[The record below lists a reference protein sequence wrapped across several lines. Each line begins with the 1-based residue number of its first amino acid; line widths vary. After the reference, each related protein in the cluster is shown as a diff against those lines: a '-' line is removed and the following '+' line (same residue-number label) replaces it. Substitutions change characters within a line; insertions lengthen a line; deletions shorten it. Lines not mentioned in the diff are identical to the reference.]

1 MIRPNERTAKAGLAE
16 PPTND
21 ALVPATPP
29 APPEAK
35 PLAPELPPGQNV
47 EAAKQEAARRAEL
60 ARIAAIGAPF
70 ELHKDKITGKTDPE
84 PQERTVKW
92 WGLRMKWP
100 AWLVAAMGAQ
110 RYPNQELTE
119 REAEDLALA
128 TAGLPL
134 GVQKGKA

>member
-1 MIRPNERTAKAGLAE
+1 MIRPTERTAKAGLAE
-16 PPTND
+16 PPKND
-21 ALVPATPP
+21 APAPA
-29 APPEAK
+29 APPEAR
-35 PLAPELPPGQNV
+35 PLASEPPAAHDA
-47 EAAKQEAARRAEL
+47 EALAKQEATRL
-60 ARIAAIGAPF
+60 AALAHIAAIGAPF
-70 ELHKDKITGKTDPE
+70 ALHKDKITGKTEAE

-92 WGLRMKWP
+92 WGLRKRWP

-134 GVQKGKA
+134 GPQKGKA